1 MKRFIIFWSVVSLIG
16 VLFYSFA
23 SANQDKKLP
32 TETKILRPLTIK
44 EAAAKAI
51 LQNPTLSA
59 FSLDKRVKEAQT
71 LQTSLRPNPNLE
83 IEVNDAAGS
92 GELSG
97 FDRSEITVQLG
108 QLIELGGKRTARVNA
123 SQISEKL
130 ADWDYSAKRLDVLT
144 EVNKAFIEVMKAQ
157 HKVSLSKDLIK
168 LGNQFYNAVSERV
181 RTGKVA
187 QIKKVKASVVLST
200 FKLKAKKA
208 KMLLEQS
215 RRKLSSTWGSTEP
228 DFLSVVGDLFN
239 IFPVPPLDTINQKIN
254 ETPYLKRWKTL
265 EDKRQAILELE
276 QSKRTPDITLKGGY
290 RRLEQTNDNAIT
302 FGVSVPLKIFD
313 SNQGAISEAQNNL
326 AKVKEER
333 RAAIIILKKNF
344 LEAYES
350 LVFAHSQASI
360 LHSETIPAAQKSFD
374 GINEGYR
381 FGKFSF
387 LDVLDSQKILFQTKE
402 QYLDA
407 LSDYHIALAEVNR
420 MTNKLISA
428 EIIPEK
434 SVLEKKLNEK

>member
-1 MKRFIIFWSVVSLIG
+1 MKRLIIFWSVMSLFG
-16 VLFYSFA
+16 VLIYSIA
-23 SANQDKKLP
+23 TANQDIKLP
-32 TETKILRPLTIK
+32 TETKNLLPLTIK
-44 EAAAKAI
+44 EAANRAL

-59 FSLDKRVKEAQT
+59 YSLDKEVKEAQT

-83 IEVNDAAGS
+83 IAVNDAAGS

-97 FDRSEITVQLG
+97 FGRSEITVQLG

-144 EVNKAFIEVMKAQ
+144 DVNKAFIEVLKAQ
-157 HKVSLSKDLIK
+157 HKVSLSEDLIK

-187 QIKKVKASVVLST
+187 QIKKIKASVILST
-200 FKLKAKKA
+200 YKLEAKKS
-208 KMLLEQS
+208 KMLLEQF

-228 DFLSVVGDLFN
+228 DFLSVVGDLFK
-239 IFPVPPLDTINQKIN
+239 ITPVPPLETINQKIHA
-254 ETPYLKRWKTL
+254 TPYLKRWKTL
-265 EDKRQAILELE
+265 EDKQQAILELE
-276 QSKRTPDITLKGGY
+276 QAKRTPDITLKGGY
-290 RRLEQTNDNAIT
+290 RRLEQTNDNAIS
-302 FGVSVPLKIFD
+302 FGVSVPLKFFNR
-313 SNQGAISEAQNNL
+313 NQGAISEAQNSL

-333 RAAIIILKKNF
+333 RAAKTILKKNF

-360 LHSETIPAAQKSFD
+360 LHSETISAAQKSFD
-374 GINEGYR
+374 GISEGYR

-387 LDVLDSQKILFQTKE
+387 LDVLDSQKILFQIKE
-402 QYLDA
+402 QYLNA
-407 LSDYHIALAEVNR
+407 LADYHITLAELR
-420 MTNKLISA
+420 GMTNELKYA
-428 EIIPEK
+428 EIISEK
-434 SVLEKKLNEK
+434 SAMEKKLNEK